1 MDIIGKLVQKLEKET
16 GTSKSGKSWEKQ
28 DVLIEQSG
36 TDYNKEV
43 VITFFGD
50 KIKSLRDI
58 EEGSEV
64 SVSINLSSRE
74 YNGKYYHNIQGW
86 FIAKMEKQTVGS
98 GHTFQGDMADHL
110 TDPDLNSPF

>member
-1 MDIIGKLVQKLEKET
+1 MKITGKLVKKLDRET

-28 DVLIEQSG
+28 SIMIEQAG

-43 VITFFGD
+43 VVRFFGD
-50 KIKSLRDI
+50 KIKNLRDI

-74 YNGKYYHNIQGW
+74 YNGRYYHNIDGW
-86 FIAKMEKQTVGS
+86 FIAKLGEETVAP
-98 GHTFQGDMADHL
+98 TNEEM
-110 TDPDLNSPF
+110 PF